1 MTDAMPALWT
11 VATAL
16 TVYLMALIVIGWRA
30 DRAVGAWVSDRFRP
44 AVHGLSLATLCSA
57 WTYFGAVGD
66 ASRGSWLFLANALGP
81 IFAITLGYAVWRR
94 IAVLAKQENVG
105 SLADFLAAR
114 YGKSRRLG
122 ILVTVVAVLG
132 VLPYIS
138 LQLAVLGKAWRFVG
152 GASGQDGWLAG
163 GFTAVLAGIAILFG
177 ARRPSLTQHNR
188 GLVGILALE
197 SGVKLA
203 GLLSVAGLVIVL
215 LLRTRNGLSLAV
227 DALPPIAPGIGGP
240 FATLVMLC
248 TVTTFTLP
256 RQFHLS
262 FVAIEKVDDSRT
274 ASWIVPGY
282 FLLWALATLVI
293 AVAIRMGLGAGS
305 ADAQMQI
312 LAVPS
317 LHGHPWIVLVALLGG
332 LSAGAAMVAVELI
345 AISAMVSN
353 EIILPLLAGGL
364 RSRIVEADVGQSIV
378 RVRRATIVGMAA
390 MSWLYFVSIRSVE
403 EPTQLGL
410 TALTAFAQL
419 TPSLIGGIYW
429 RRAQAQGAIAGIVA
443 GMLVWGVAIA
453 APAFRGN
460 MGEVDIAAISTLW
473 PASAGFVN
481 FAIWISLLINCTLYV
496 VVSARTAPRLI
507 DTIQANSFVLAPD
520 PMQATNGRLI
530 KATISDLRN
539 LLTQFLGSA
548 EADKALRDFASDAR
562 ANLSD
567 SDPITPAI
575 ARSAERQLA
584 GVIGASSARN
594 VVAIA
599 ISAESQDASE
609 INRIL
614 DEAGHAVHF
623 NRELLQTTLDSLPHA
638 VSVFD
643 RDLALVA
650 WNTTFL
656 RLLALPAED
665 VHIGKSL
672 LDLMSVHA
680 QGPEASAMRQRLYDC
695 AGAVRAGSGIE
706 AEHLVGEARVV
717 HFSGRPLGSRDYLL
731 TIADVSELR
740 AAEQVLTRSKADLE
754 LLVEERTEELVS
766 TNLAL
771 AEAKQ
776 LAEQATSAQRR
787 FVAAAS
793 HDLVQPLHAARLF
806 IGNALVGSEDDDP
819 AARLLRK
826 ADQAVEGAHRLLH
839 ALLNLSRLE
848 IGALQPKLEAIDAGA
863 LLASLEEEF
872 AQQAEIRGLELTV
885 LPTRHWIR
893 SDIDLLRA
901 MLQNLVLNALRYTPA
916 GRVVVCARRAGE
928 AIRIEVRDTGVGIA
942 EDKLP
947 SAFAE
952 FSRLE
957 EGRSLAAGAGLGLS
971 IVARIAD
978 VLDHKI
984 AVRSTPGEGSV
995 FSILLPAAQP
1005 APRRLAPTGAAVD
1018 LAGLRVLCVDDDR
1031 DVLLGTSALIERWGA
1046 KVDAAASCSEARALD
1061 GSWDVVLA
1069 DYHLGDG
1076 MGLALLRDLAPRA
1089 HVRLLVTATP
1099 ELGWDQQ
1106 IASENIRCLA
1116 KPIAPLE
1123 LQAILA
1129 AEVRLRPR
1137 GVDRATSP
1145 SVAHASEHQSAC
1157 TDP

>member
-1 MTDAMPALWT
+1 MPALWT

-16 TVYLMALIVIGWRA
+16 TVYLMALVVIGWRA
-30 DRAVGAWVSDRFRP
+30 DRAVGAWVSDRVRP

-66 ASRGSWLFLANALGP
+66 ASLGSWLFLANALGP
-81 IFAITLGYAVWRR
+81 IVAITFGYSVWRR

-114 YGKSRRLG
+114 YGKSRGLG
-122 ILVTVVAVLG
+122 ILVTAVAVLG
-132 VLPYIS
+132 VLPYIA

-152 GASGQDGWLAG
+152 GGNGQDGWLAA
-163 GFTAVLAGIAILFG
+163 GFTAVFACIAILFG

-203 GLLSVAGLVIVL
+203 GLLSVAGFVIAL
-215 LLRTRNGLSLAV
+215 LLKTRGGLSLALHAV
-227 DALPPIAPGIGGP
+227 PPMPTEFGGS

-248 TVTTFTLP
+248 TVTAFTLP

-274 ASWIVPGY
+274 ASWIVPAY
-282 FLLWALATLVI
+282 FCLWALATLII
-293 AVAIRMGLGAGS
+293 AVAIRMGLGAAH

-312 LAVPS
+312 LALPS

-332 LSAGAAMVAVELI
+332 LSAGAAMVVVELI
-345 AISAMVSN
+345 AISAMISN
-353 EIILPLLAGGL
+353 EIVLPLLAGGL
-364 RSRIVEADVGQSIV
+364 RSRVGESDVGRSIV
-378 RVRRATIVGMAA
+378 RVRRLTIVGMAVMA
-390 MSWLYFVSIRSVE
+390 WLYFISIRSVE
-403 EPTQLGL
+403 QPTQLGL

-429 RRAQAQGAIAGIVA
+429 RRAQARGAAAGIIG
-443 GMLVWGVAIA
+443 GMVVWAIAIA
-453 APAFRGN
+453 APAFHGTT
-460 MGEVDIAAISTLW
+460 GKAGVSTIATLW
-473 PASAGFVN
+473 PTMGNHVDS
-481 FAIWISLLINCTLYV
+481 AIWFSLMINCALYV

-507 DTIQANSFVLAPD
+507 DMIQANSFVLTPD
-520 PMQATNGRLI
+520 PMQARDGPLI

-539 LLTQFLGSA
+539 LLSQFLGSA
-548 EADKALRDFASDAR
+548 EADKALREFASDAR
-562 ANLSD
+562 RGNLSD
-567 SDPITPAI
+567 GDPVSPAL

-599 ISAESQDASE
+599 ISAGSQDAEE
-609 INRIL
+609 ISRIL

-623 NRELLQTTLDSLPHA
+623 NRELLQTTLDSLPQA

-650 WNTTFL
+650 WNAAFL
-656 RLLALPAED
+656 RLLALSVDE
-665 VHIGKSL
+665 VHIGKSVL
-672 LDLMSVHA
+672 ELVRHSTQSL
-680 QGPEASAMRQRLYDC
+680 EASDIRRHLSLSAQAART
-695 AGAVRAGSGIE
+695 GSVVDV
-706 AEHLVGEARVV
+706 EHLVGEARMV
-717 HFSGRPLGSRDYLL
+717 HFSGRPLGSRDYLF
-731 TIADVSELR
+731 TIADVSALR
-740 AAEQVLTRSKADLE
+740 AAEQVLTRSEAELKA
-754 LLVEERTEELVS
+754 LVEERTEELVS

-771 AEAKQ
+771 AQAKQ
-776 LAEQATSAQRR
+776 VAEQATGAQRR

-806 IGNALVGSEDDDP
+806 IGNALVGADDDDP
-819 AARLLRK
+819 QARLLRK

-863 LLASLEEEF
+863 LLASLAEEF

-885 LPTRHWIR
+885 IPTRHWIR
-893 SDIDLLRA
+893 SDSDLLRG

-916 GRVVVCARRAGE
+916 GRVVVCVRRAGE
-928 AIRIEVRDTGVGIA
+928 AVRIEVRDTGIGIA
-942 EDKLP
+942 ADKLP
-947 SAFAE
+947 SAFKE
-952 FSRLE
+952 FSRLD
-957 EGRSLAAGAGLGLS
+957 EGRSLAAGSGLGLS

-978 VLDHKI
+978 VLGHTV
-984 AVRSTPGEGSV
+984 AVRSTPGKGSV
-995 FSILLPAAQP
+995 FSILLPAAKP
-1005 APRRLAPTGAAVD
+1005 ARRRVKHASKALN
-1018 LAGLRVLCVDDDR
+1018 LNGLRVLCVDDEL
-1031 DVLLGTSALIERWGA
+1031 DVLVGTSALIERWGA
-1046 KVDAAASCSEARALD
+1046 TVDAAASCSEALALD
-1061 GSWDVVLA
+1061 GQWDVVLA

-1076 MGLALLRDLAPRA
+1076 NGLTLLRDIGARA
-1089 HVRLLVTATP
+1089 RLRLLVTATP
-1099 ELGWDQQ
+1099 EPGWDEQLE
-1106 IASENIRCLA
+1106 SENIRCLA

-1129 AEVRLRPR
+1129 AEAPIQPAAGRSRDMAV
-1137 GVDRATSP
+1137 S
-1145 SVAHASEHQSAC
+1145 
-1157 TDP
+1157 

>member
-1 MTDAMPALWT
+1 MA
-11 VATAL
+11 
-16 TVYLMALIVIGWRA
+16 VYLFTLLVIGWRA
-30 DRAVGAWVSDRFRP
+30 DRAAGPWVGDRLRP
-44 AVHGLSLATLCSA
+44 AIHGLSLATLCSA

-81 IFAITLGYAVWRR
+81 IIAITLGYSVWRR

-114 YGKSRRLG
+114 YGKSRALG
-122 ILVTVVAVLG
+122 ILVTTVAVLG
-132 VLPYIS
+132 VLPYIA
-138 LQLAVLGKAWRFVG
+138 LQLTVLSKAWKFVG
-152 GASGQDGWLAG
+152 GTSGQDGWLAA

-203 GLLSVAGLVIVL
+203 GLLSVAGLVVGL
-215 LLRTRNGLSLAV
+215 LLKTSNWPSLALH
-227 DALPPIAPGIGGP
+227 ALPHPSTGFGGS

-248 TVTTFTLP
+248 TVTAFTLP
-256 RQFHLS
+256 RQFHLG

-282 FLLWALATLVI
+282 FFLWALATLII
-293 AVAIRMGLGAGS
+293 AVGIRVGLGA
-305 ADAQMQI
+305 AHVDAPMQV

-317 LHGHPWIVLVALLGG
+317 LSGHPGIVLVALLGG
-332 LSAGAAMVAVELI
+332 LSAGAAMVVVELI

-353 EIILPLLAGGL
+353 EIVLPLLARGL
-364 RSRIVEADVGQSIV
+364 RSRIGGSNVGRSIV
-378 RVRRATIVGMAA
+378 RVRRWTIVGMATMA
-390 MSWLYFVSIRSVE
+390 WFYFVSIRSVE

-419 TPSLIGGIYW
+419 TPALIGGIYW
-429 RRAQAQGAIAGIVA
+429 RRAQARGAIAGIAV
-443 GMLVWGVAIA
+443 GMIVWATAIA
-453 APAFRGN
+453 APAFPGGLVVVGMSAN
-460 MGEVDIAAISTLW
+460 STLW
-473 PASAGFVN
+473 PASAQFVN
-481 FAIWISLLINCTLYV
+481 FAIWFSLMINCAVYV
-496 VVSARTAPRLI
+496 VVSARTTPRLI
-507 DTIQANSFVLAPD
+507 DTIQANSFVVAPD
-520 PMQATNGRLI
+520 PVQTTNGPLI
-530 KATISDLRN
+530 KATVSDLRS

-548 EADKALRDFASDAR
+548 EADKAIREFALDTR
-562 ANLSD
+562 ANLSE
-567 SDPITPAI
+567 SDPITPTL

-599 ISAESQDASE
+599 ISAESQDAEE

-623 NRELLQTTLDSLPHA
+623 NRELLQTTLDSLPQA

-643 RDLALVA
+643 RDLVLVA
-650 WNTTFL
+650 WNTAFL
-656 RLLALPAED
+656 RLLALPADD

-672 LDLMSVHA
+672 LDLVSKHA
-680 QGPEASAMRQRLYDC
+680 QSPVAGAMRQRLYDC
-695 AGAVRAGSGIE
+695 AEAVRAGAGIDV
-706 AEHLVGEARVV
+706 EHLVGEARVV
-717 HFSGRPLGSRDYLL
+717 HFSGRPLGLRDYLF

-754 LLVEERTEELVS
+754 RLVEERTEELVS
-766 TNLAL
+766 TNIAL

-776 LAEQATSAQRR
+776 LAEHATSAQRR

-806 IGNALVGSEDDDP
+806 IGNALVGSEDEDP
-819 AARLLRK
+819 TAKLLLK

-848 IGALQPKLEAIDAGA
+848 IGALKPKQEAIDAGA
-863 LLASLEEEF
+863 LFDSLQDEF
-872 AQQAEIRGLELTV
+872 RQQAEVRGLELV
-885 LPTRHWIR
+885 VIPTGYWFR
-893 SDIDLLRA
+893 SDLDLLRA
-901 MLQNLVLNALRYTPA
+901 MLQNLVQNALRYTPE
-916 GRVVVCARRAGE
+916 GRVVVCARRAGG

-942 EDKLP
+942 ADKLP

-978 VLDHKI
+978 VLEHKI
-984 AVRSTPGEGSV
+984 AVRSTPGRGSV
-995 FSILLPAAQP
+995 FSILLPAAKP
-1005 APRRLAPTGAAVD
+1005 GLRRLPQPSATVE
-1018 LAGLRVLCVDDDR
+1018 LAGLRVLCVDDER

-1046 KVDAAASCSEARALD
+1046 NVDAAASCSEAAALN

-1076 MGLALLRDLAPRA
+1076 TGLMLLRDLAARA
-1089 HVRLLVTATP
+1089 RVRLLVTATP
-1099 ELGWDQQ
+1099 EPSWDQGL
-1106 IASENIRCLA
+1106 EDEGIRCLA

-1129 AEVRLRPR
+1129 AVIPLQTAAVRSRDIA
-1137 GVDRATSP
+1137 VS
-1145 SVAHASEHQSAC
+1145 
-1157 TDP
+1157 

>member
-1 MTDAMPALWT
+1 MPALWT

-16 TVYLMALIVIGWRA
+16 AVYLLALLTIGWRA
-30 DRAVGAWVSDRFRP
+30 DRAVGPWVSDRFRP
-44 AVHGLSLATLCSA
+44 ALHGLSLATLCSA

-81 IFAITLGYAVWRR
+81 IIAITLGYSVWRR

-114 YGKSRRLG
+114 YAKSRALG
-122 ILVTVVAVLG
+122 VLVTAVAVLG
-132 VLPYIS
+132 VLPYIA
-138 LQLAVLGKAWRFVG
+138 LQLAVLSKAWRFVS
-152 GASGQDGWLAG
+152 GANGQDGWLAG

-197 SGVKLA
+197 SAVKLA
-203 GLLSVAGLVIVL
+203 GLVSVAGLVIAL
-215 LLRTRNGLSLAV
+215 FLKTHDELSLAYHAIPNV
-227 DALPPIAPGIGGP
+227 SAGIGGS

-248 TVTTFTLP
+248 TVTAFTLP

-274 ASWIVPGY
+274 ASWIVPAY
-282 FLLWALATLVI
+282 FCLWALATLII
-293 AVAIRMGLGAGS
+293 AVGIRTGLGAAM
-305 ADAQMQI
+305 ADAQMQV

-317 LHGHPWIVLVALLGG
+317 LHGHPWIVLIALLGG
-332 LSAGAAMVAVELI
+332 LSAGAAMVVVELT

-353 EIILPLLAGGL
+353 EIVLPLLAGGL
-364 RSRIVEADVGQSIV
+364 RNRSGESDVGRSIV
-378 RVRRATIVGMAA
+378 RVRRGTIIGMAA
-390 MSWLYFVSIRSVE
+390 MAWLYFVSIRSVE

-429 RRAQAQGAIAGIVA
+429 RRAQSSGAIVGIIA
-443 GMLVWGVAIA
+443 GMVVWAVAIA
-453 APAFRGN
+453 APAFHGS
-460 MGEVDIAAISTLW
+460 MDQVGVPAISTLW
-473 PASAGFVN
+473 STSGTGIN
-481 FAIWISLLINCTLYV
+481 FAIWLSLVVNCALFF
-496 VVSARTAPRLI
+496 VVSARKAPRLI

-520 PMQATNGRLI
+520 PVLSRDGPYI
-530 KATISDLRN
+530 KATISDLRT
-539 LLTQFLGSA
+539 LLSQFLGSA
-548 EADKALRDFASDAR
+548 EADKFLREFASDAR
-562 ANLSD
+562 RATLSD
-567 SDPITPAI
+567 SDPISPTI
-575 ARSAERQLA
+575 ARSAERLLA

-599 ISAESQDASE
+599 ISAESQDARE
-609 INRIL
+609 ISRIL

-623 NRELLQTTLDSLPHA
+623 NRELLQTTLDSLPQA

-643 RDLALVA
+643 RNLALVA
-650 WNTTFL
+650 WNAAFL
-656 RLLALPAED
+656 RLLALPADD
-665 VHIGKSL
+665 VHIGKSVLDLVREHAHSGEASIMRERL
-672 LDLMSVHA
+672 LDCA
-680 QGPEASAMRQRLYDC
+680 QAA
-695 AGAVRAGSGIE
+695 RAGSLIE
-706 AEHLVGEARVV
+706 VEHLVGEARVV
-717 HFSGRPLGSRDYLL
+717 HFSGRPLGSRDYLF

-740 AAEQVLTRSKADLE
+740 AAEQVLTRSKAELE
-754 LLVEERTEELVS
+754 LLIEERTEELVS

-776 LAEQATSAQRR
+776 TAEQATGAQRR

-806 IGNALVGSEDDDP
+806 IGNALVGTDDRDP
-819 AARLLRK
+819 SAKLLRK

-848 IGALQPKLEAIDAGA
+848 IGALKPKLETIDAGA
-863 LLASLEEEF
+863 LLGSLEEEF
-872 AQQAEIRGLELTV
+872 APQAEIRGLELAV
-885 LPTRHWIR
+885 LPTKHWIR
-893 SDIDLLRA
+893 SDTDLLRA

-916 GRVVVCARRAGE
+916 GRVVVCARRAGN
-928 AIRIEVRDTGVGIA
+928 AVRIEVRDTGVGIA
-942 EDKLP
+942 TDKLL

-952 FSRLE
+952 FSRLD

-978 VLDHKI
+978 VLGHKVS
-984 AVRSTPGEGSV
+984 VRSTPGEGSV
-995 FSILLPAAQP
+995 FSILLPAAKP
-1005 APRRLAPTGAAVD
+1005 ARQRFIPTNTVVS
-1018 LAGLRVLCVDDDR
+1018 LEGLRVLCVDDER

-1046 KVDAAASCSEARALD
+1046 TVDAAGSCGEALAFD

-1076 MGLALLRDLAPRA
+1076 TGLTLLRELATRA
-1089 HVRLLVTATP
+1089 RVKLLVTATP
-1099 ELGWDQQ
+1099 EPDWGEQ
-1106 IASENIRCLA
+1106 IERENIRCLA

-1129 AEVRLRPR
+1129 AEVP
-1137 GVDRATSP
+1137 TQT
-1145 SVAHASEHQSAC
+1145 VAGRSRDMAVS
-1157 TDP
+1157 